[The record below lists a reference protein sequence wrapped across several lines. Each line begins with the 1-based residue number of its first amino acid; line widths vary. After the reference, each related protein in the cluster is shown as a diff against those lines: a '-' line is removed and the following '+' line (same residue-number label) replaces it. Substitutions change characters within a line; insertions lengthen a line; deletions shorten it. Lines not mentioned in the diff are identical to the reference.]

1 MSSRN
6 PQNQRGR
13 EVRKG
18 PSGIRSGGGQVGSGV
33 LGLRQRTDNRRTLC
47 QAGLCEEVMAGGR
60 NPCPPSPRGTD
71 EAGLT

>member
-18 PSGIRSGGGQVGSGV
+18 PSGIRSGGGQVGRGV

-60 NPCPPSPRGTD
+60 DTYPPPHV
-71 EAGLT
+71 GLMRQG

>member
-60 NPCPPSPRGTD
+60 DTCPPPHL
-71 EAGLT
+71 GLMRQG